1 MNKSDNYNNIEDL
14 YEKSIYPKLDLSQFQ
29 SINDNIIKKKK
40 FIGKSIIDFYDYKM
54 DNKKIEK
61 KPIILNKIKFKRTKT
76 KLFFKPKRTEKIKF
90 LGRTQNIKLP
100 KEEYTKRIKRN
111 LQAQNYLDLISNNEN
126 NKLNQK
132 ESFFLSLQDNNSDF
146 LFEKDNINKKNN
158 QSTPKLNLLKLTKKP
173 KKINK
178 RNFNNSFLKTVRKLD
193 YDNGLINNHIKR
205 EKKVFDNIFDSV
217 DDRYKLYHWKFIM
230 TQNEKDLRPDTIFGK
245 GEEFFMKKSFNKQLD
260 SMINKLKN
268 VDAINIRNIYKRS
281 EEHSHIDVILK
292 KRIKEEKDNRDFINK
307 ILERSQ
313 VISNLILKKDFSK

>member
-132 ESFFLSLQDNNSDF
+132 ETFFLSLQDNNSDF

-158 QSTPKLNLLKLTKKP
+158 Q
-173 KKINK
+173 
-178 RNFNNSFLKTVRKLD
+178 
-193 YDNGLINNHIKR
+193 
-205 EKKVFDNIFDSV
+205 
-217 DDRYKLYHWKFIM
+217 
-230 TQNEKDLRPDTIFGK
+230 
-245 GEEFFMKKSFNKQLD
+245 
-260 SMINKLKN
+260 
-268 VDAINIRNIYKRS
+268 
-281 EEHSHIDVILK
+281 
-292 KRIKEEKDNRDFINK
+292 
-307 ILERSQ
+307 
-313 VISNLILKKDFSK
+313 